1 MSEKTMWIRSGSLYQ
16 KITGDVCDGVKKG
29 VYNVISDPDRG
40 WFLEKICD
48 EFYFPFKLYDLQN
61 DFIDHIKK
69 TYDNTTGNLGVLFNG
84 IRGTGKSVSAKVF
97 ANMLNLP
104 VIVVKSMGDA
114 NAAQFAYL
122 SSLEFDCI
130 FFFDEYEK
138 QFEQHRDIRE
148 DPSVLQFM
156 DGVYT
161 SRYRRVFLLTTNSL
175 NVNENLLDR
184 PSRIRYIREFGNLQ
198 EKTVREYLD
207 DNLENKEAIEDIVG
221 FVDTLNIS
229 TIDILKTICE
239 EVNIHGIDKFL
250 EIKQFFN
257 VSTALFSYE
266 TYQGTLGR
274 DEIEQ
279 DGDITTEQ
287 YLREVNL
294 YKNRYTSNDEFK
306 AQMEAIKDEK
316 KRKEFATKW
325 YEDNHRRT
333 SIEYER
339 VTSEKKWNKLIP
351 FKDYF
356 NDDLVVEVDTKNRII
371 VTEDYYK
378 SKVMYYINSE
388 KNPSLYGNAYAL

>member
-1 MSEKTMWIRSGSLYQ
+1 MWIRSGNIFQ
-16 KITGDVCDGVKKG
+16 KITGDVCDGIKKG
-29 VYNVISDPDRG
+29 VFNVNADRDRG

-61 DFIDHIKK
+61 DFIDHMKK

-104 VIVVKSMGDA
+104 VIAVKSMGDA
-114 NAAQFAYL
+114 NPAQFAYL

-138 QFEQHRDIRE
+138 QFEQHRDLNE

-175 NVNENLLDR
+175 NLNENLLDR
-184 PSRIRYIREFGNLQ
+184 PSRIRYVREFGNLE
-198 EKTVREYLD
+198 EKTVREYLN
-207 DNLENKEAIEDIVG
+207 DNLVDKNAIEDIVS

-239 EVNIHGIDKFL
+239 EVNIHGIDRFL
-250 EIKQFFN
+250 EIKHFFN

-266 TYQGTLGR
+266 TYQGTLTR
-274 DEIEQ
+274 DNIEEN
-279 DGDITTEQ
+279 GNMTTGE
-287 YLREVNL
+287 YLKEVNM
-294 YKNRYTSNDEFK
+294 YKNRYADNDQFK
-306 AQMEAIKDEK
+306 SQMEAIKDEK
-316 KRKEFATKW
+316 KRKEFADQWWK
-325 YEDNHRRT
+325 DHARRS
-333 SIEYER
+333 SIDYER

-351 FKDYF
+351 LKDYF
-356 NDDLVVEVDTKNRII
+356 NDDVVTEVDIKNRIV

-378 SKVMYYINSE
+378 SKVMYYISSE
-388 KNPSLYGNAYAL
+388 KSPSLYGNAYAL